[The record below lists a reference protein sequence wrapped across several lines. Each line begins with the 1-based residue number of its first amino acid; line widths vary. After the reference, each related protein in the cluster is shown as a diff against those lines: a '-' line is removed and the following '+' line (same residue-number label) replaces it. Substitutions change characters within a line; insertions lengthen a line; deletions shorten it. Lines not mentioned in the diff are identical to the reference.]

1 MSDLDFHL
9 GFPRE
14 ENTPD
19 YGAMQQALI
28 NGIRDGLV

>member
-9 GFPRE
+9 GFPRQ

-19 YGAMQQALI
+19 YDAMQQALI